1 MNTRVLI
8 RFGYV
13 VFTYL
18 MIPFI
23 CLHLLY
29 KSLGDSNYLKRINER
44 FGFNGNPLNTGIIWI
59 HAVSYGEVKA
69 ASSLVYLLIKRYP
82 KKQILL
88 TTYTPTGSALIQEL
102 FGDTVR
108 HVYLPYDLNGAVAR
122 FFK

>member
-1 MNTRVLI
+1 MNTKALI
-8 RFGYV
+8 RFGYI

-18 MIPFI
+18 MLPLI

-44 FGFNGNPLNTGIIWI
+44 FGFNGLPLDMGIIWI

-69 ASSLVYLLIKRYP
+69 ASSLVYELIKRYP
-82 KKQILL
+82 NKQILL

-102 FGDTVR
+102 FGDTVMPCLSS
-108 HVYLPYDLNGAVAR
+108 HMT
-122 FFK
+122 

>member
-1 MNTRVLI
+1 MKTKVLI

-18 MIPFI
+18 MLPFI
-23 CLHLLY
+23 CLHLIY
-29 KSLGDSNYLKRINER
+29 KSLGDSSYLKRINER
-44 FGFNGNPLNTGIIWI
+44 FGFNGNPLNTEIIWI

-69 ASSLVYLLIKRYP
+69 ASSLVYQLIKRYP
-82 KKQILL
+82 TKQILL

-108 HVYLPYDLNGAVAR
+108 HVYLPL
-122 FFK
+122 